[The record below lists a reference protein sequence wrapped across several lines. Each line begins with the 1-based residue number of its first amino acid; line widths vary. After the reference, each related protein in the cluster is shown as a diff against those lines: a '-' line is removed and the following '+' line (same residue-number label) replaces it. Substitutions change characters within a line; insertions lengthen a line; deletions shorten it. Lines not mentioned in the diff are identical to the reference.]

1 VTLSRLHLLRAN
13 AELGVLVLRPELI
26 DRLRQAPLGCTNG
39 VPVFIAHVGRHR
51 TLLCQQRKY
60 NLQPWRFVV
69 VRNPEQKRRLREA
82 AMGQAKVEEAG
93 AVIVCC
99 GDPNAPRGRNLDEVL
114 AEAAKHGFSEE
125 QNRKVKEAISS
136 GFGKPAGN
144 AMGVAPEWAVW
155 INRHVMIALTTMM
168 WMAEVLGYDTAPM
181 EGFSEDKV
189 KAVLNIPDSIRVVA
203 LLGIGRLKGPDK
215 RYAGRHELRDVCFAD
230 KWYVSVLARL
240 TLEACAVGFNSTYSR
255 RSERF
260 YGDALWESVRAARS
274 LIRGLHD
281 RNRGNA
287 LVLVRTMSA
296 RLRTLVLPIHP

>member
-1 VTLSRLHLLRAN
+1 MTTPNDPESGQERLLSEAITERRATPAFDGSPVPDDVLLAILRAG
-13 AELGVLVLRPELI
+13 LK
-26 DRLRQAPLGCTNG
+26 APSG
-39 VPVFIAHVGRHR
+39 
-51 TLLCQQRKY
+51 Y

-125 QNRKVKEAISS
+125 QNRKVKEAIGSVFS
-136 GFGKPAGN
+136 KPACN
-144 AMGVAPEWAVW
+144 AMGVAPDWAVW
-155 INRHVMIALTTMM
+155 INRHVIIAFTTMM

-181 EGFSEDKV
+181 EGFFEDKV

-215 RYAGRHELRDVCFAD
+215 RYAGRHELRDVSFAD
-230 KWYVSVLARL
+230 KWGEPINMLVS
-240 TLEACAVGFNSTYSR
+240 
-255 RSERF
+255 
-260 YGDALWESVRAARS
+260 
-274 LIRGLHD
+274 
-281 RNRGNA
+281 
-287 LVLVRTMSA
+287 
-296 RLRTLVLPIHP
+296 